1 MKNVGWITVCTGAT
15 MLLSAASAGA
25 TPPPPLPPMEPGA
38 LTQPVAE
45 PIDAGTRTT
54 ATRVLS
60 ERDARRLRTA
70 QGITLQWITWDTRG
84 DVHIERGS
92 DDVWRV
98 NGLQKDAS
106 GARLAVDG
114 TITEIG
120 TDYFILD
127 GRIAMTGM
135 FGRNCSEDKL
145 WRFEVTQN
153 RTYYRLR
160 EFEWCDSSTD
170 YIDIYFSPSLR

>member
-1 MKNVGWITVCTGAT
+1 MKNTAWMAGLAGGI
-15 MLLSAASAGA
+15 LLAGAASVGA
-25 TPPPPLPPMEPGA
+25 ASPSEGPTA
-38 LTQPVAE
+38 LAQTEAAPA
-45 PIDAGTRTT
+45 PSSTRTP

-60 ERDARRLRTA
+60 QRDAQRLRTA

-84 DVHIERGS
+84 DVHIDRGP

-114 TITEIG
+114 SITEIG

-135 FGRNCSEDKL
+135 FGRNCSQDKL

-170 YIDIYFSPSLR
+170 YIDIYFAPGLR